1 MRSLKSVVLILL
13 LAVLVPCAQPRASD
27 VQPSPPVNAA
37 AQVRLIC
44 ESVKAPDETP
54 PRKSCDDLCT
64 ARNAVCVWNSDNV
77 NPHSCETP
85 TFGVC
90 RCCHLGE

>member
-13 LAVLVPCAQPRASD
+13 LIAFVPCAQPRAAD
-27 VQPSPPVNAA
+27 VQSSQVNAA
-37 AQVRLIC
+37 AHVRLIC
-44 ESVKAPDETP
+44 ESIKAPDETP

-64 ARNAVCVWNSDNV
+64 AQNAVCVWNSDNV
-77 NPHSCETP
+77 NPNSCETP
-85 TFGVC
+85 TNGVC